1 METVNKIVVI
11 AGHSGS
17 GKSTLTKRLSES
29 FLCESLNFSY
39 IGQALAAEERGS
51 VVFDGLNDYI
61 YQCIL
66 STARKNLLTFVDGLA
81 SDDII
86 QRLSAEGF
94 SILVLFLD
102 TPYDMRIKRM
112 MNRENCSLFETENIE
127 RAKAYGKEKSG
138 LSNVIAMADH
148 RIDGTKAIDEILADA
163 ILYLKEKLR
172 LE

>member
-102 TPYDMRIKRM
+102 NQYDMRINNYK
-112 MNRENCSLFETENIE
+112 I
-127 RAKAYGKEKSG
+127 
-138 LSNVIAMADH
+138 
-148 RIDGTKAIDEILADA
+148 
-163 ILYLKEKLR
+163 
-172 LE
+172 